1 MMFLLMLHVFVI
13 VRDIENDL
21 DRRVQLVR
29 KSRDRIHAI
38 TLQMWIGRTAILV
51 VGAFVFE

>member
-1 MMFLLMLHVFVI
+1 MMLLLMLHVFVI

-29 KSRDRIHAI
+29 KSRDRIHDI
-38 TLQMWIGRTAILV
+38 TLQMWIGRTAILAV
-51 VGAFVFE
+51 EAFVFE

>member
-1 MMFLLMLHVFVI
+1 MMFLLMPHIFVI

-21 DRRVQLVR
+21 DRRIQLAR
-29 KSRDRIHAI
+29 KSRDRFHAI

-51 VGAFVFE
+51 IGAFVFE